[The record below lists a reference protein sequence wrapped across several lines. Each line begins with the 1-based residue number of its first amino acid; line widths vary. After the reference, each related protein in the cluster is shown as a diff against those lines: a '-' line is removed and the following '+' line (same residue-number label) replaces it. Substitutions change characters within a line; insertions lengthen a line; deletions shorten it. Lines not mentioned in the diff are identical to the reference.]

1 MARHR
6 LYPESVRPGIP
17 KLPPLPPGWR
27 AVPFGELLA
36 PVSRPAELDDETT
49 YQLVTAKRSRGGIVP
64 REELTGTEIKTKTQ
78 FYVRG
83 GDFLISRRQIIH
95 GACGFVPEAL
105 SGAVVSGEYDV
116 LEVKPALLPEYL
128 EAFTHT
134 TYFQQTCFQSSVGV
148 DIEKM
153 VFDLEHWFT
162 YRMPLPPLAEQ
173 RRIAGVLGRIK
184 AALRANE
191 RALEQARRVK
201 KALLQRLLSEGV
213 GHARFRETEMGR
225 VPEGWETVA
234 LGDLLEGIVAGVSP
248 LVVDECARPNEWGV
262 LKVSAIGHGRFNA
275 QNSKRL
281 PADFV
286 VDCTHIVSAGD
297 VLISRANTA
306 ELVGAVCMVPSG
318 HFRLMLSDKTLRLVP
333 GKRITGPFL
342 AVALETDYAR
352 HYFGLHAT
360 GSSSSMKNIS
370 QETIR
375 ALRLPLPPLPEQ
387 RHIAALVSTTQT
399 TIDQTEA
406 TLGRLRS
413 LLKTSCAIML
423 ERL

>member
-17 KLPPLPPGWR
+17 KMPPLPPGWQ

-36 PVSRPAELDDETT
+36 PVSRPADLDDETT

-64 REELTGTEIKTKTQ
+64 REELTGVEIKTKTQ

-105 SGAVVSGEYDV
+105 NGAVVSGEYDV
-116 LEVKPALLPEYL
+116 LEVKPGLLPEYL

-201 KALLQRLLSEGV
+201 RALLQRLLSEGV
-213 GHARFRETEMGR
+213 GHARFKETEIGR
-225 VPEGWETVA
+225 VPEGWDVRRLGELAAIQTGLAKNERRIMLNPVTVSYLRVANVQDGYVDLTEVKSVQVERADLERFA
-234 LGDLLEGIVAGVSP
+234 L
-248 LVVDECARPNEWGV
+248 R
-262 LKVSAIGHGRFNA
+262 
-275 QNSKRL
+275 
-281 PADFV
+281 
-286 VDCTHIVSAGD
+286 AGD
-297 VLISRANTA
+297 VLMNEGGDIDKLGRGTVWEGQIDPCIHQNHVFSVRADS
-306 ELVGAVCMVPSG
+306 EKLLP
-318 HFRLMLSDKTLRLVP
+318 R
-333 GKRITGPFL
+333 FL
-342 AVALETDYAR
+342 AAVAESPHGRDYFAK
-352 HYFGLHAT
+352 FGKQTTNLA
-360 GSSSSMKNIS
+360 SIS
-370 QETIR
+370 QR
-375 ALRLPLPPLPEQ
+375 QLAGLCVPLPSLEEQ
-387 RHIAALVSTTQT
+387 THIVNALLAVDRDVERCQAALSS
-399 TIDQTEA
+399 ISG
-406 TLGRLRS
+406 TLAGLRNTLLSGS
-413 LLKTSCAIML
+413 L
-423 ERL
+423 